1 MERQSGKKIF
11 GGIAI
16 GNILFYT
23 KQSNQVVRRK
33 IEDTD
38 AEIKRYEAA
47 KKEAI
52 RQLEE
57 LAEMAVKEVGEVNA
71 QIFEVH
77 AMMLEDGD
85 YNESV
90 HNYITSQKVNAE
102 YAVASTG
109 DNFAS
114 VFANMEDEY
123 FKARSADMKD
133 ISERVIAVLSGRKA
147 ESELPDE
154 PVIIAAEDLAPSET
168 VQMDKSRVLAFV
180 TELGSANSHTA
191 ILART
196 MGFRQ

>member
-114 VFANMEDEY
+114 VFANMELRTP
-123 FKARSADMKD
+123 KPPVPAVPPKSLGTRISIIVIPIPLMKPPMTGVDM
-133 ISERVIAVLSGRKA
+133 
-147 ESELPDE
+147 
-154 PVIIAAEDLAPSET
+154 
-168 VQMDKSRVLAFV
+168 
-180 TELGSANSHTA
+180 
-191 ILART
+191 
-196 MGFRQ
+196 

>member
-57 LAEMAVKEVGEVNA
+57 LAEMAVK
-71 QIFEVH
+71 
-77 AMMLEDGD
+77 
-85 YNESV
+85 
-90 HNYITSQKVNAE
+90 
-102 YAVASTG
+102 
-109 DNFAS
+109 
-114 VFANMEDEY
+114 
-123 FKARSADMKD
+123 RS
-133 ISERVIAVLSGRKA
+133 R
-147 ESELPDE
+147 
-154 PVIIAAEDLAPSET
+154 
-168 VQMDKSRVLAFV
+168 
-180 TELGSANSHTA
+180 
-191 ILART
+191 
-196 MGFRQ
+196 

>member
-33 IEDTD
+33 IEDT
-38 AEIKRYEAA
+38 EQRSKGMKRQ
-47 KKEAI
+47 KKKPSGSRRI
-52 RQLEE
+52 SGNGG
-57 LAEMAVKEVGEVNA
+57 KEVGEVNA

-90 HNYITSQKVNAE
+90 HNYIISQKVNAE

-109 DNFAS
+109 
-114 VFANMEDEY
+114 
-123 FKARSADMKD
+123 
-133 ISERVIAVLSGRKA
+133 G
-147 ESELPDE
+147 
-154 PVIIAAEDLAPSET
+154 
-168 VQMDKSRVLAFV
+168 
-180 TELGSANSHTA
+180 
-191 ILART
+191 
-196 MGFRQ
+196 